1 MLAEAIELLED
12 AEEIV
17 SNEAEQDQWNE
28 AQLLAIADQIRQCKN
43 ELSAL
48 LEESASLRMR
58 RKKGEEK
65 SKGKRKAKSSRV
77 CEPGQCLCLP
87 WLSYKGGQPGSVCAL
102 PGCLTKAANLGCPG
116 STG

>member
-1 MLAEAIELLED
+1 MLGEAIELLED

-17 SNEAEQDQWNE
+17 SNEANQDQWNE

-65 SKGKRKAKSSRV
+65 PKKEKKGEKVAESVSR
-77 CEPGQCLCLP
+77 
-87 WLSYKGGQPGSVCAL
+87 GSVCAF
-102 PGCLTKAANLGCPG
+102 PGCFSRRRPT
-116 STG
+116 

>member
-28 AQLLAIADQIRQCKN
+28 AQLLAIADQIRHCKN

-48 LEESASLRMR
+48 LEESASQ
-58 RKKGEEK
+58 G
-65 SKGKRKAKSSRV
+65 
-77 CEPGQCLCLP
+77 
-87 WLSYKGGQPGSVCAL
+87 
-102 PGCLTKAANLGCPG
+102 
-116 STG
+116 

>member
-1 MLAEAIELLED
+1 MLDEAIELLED

-48 LEESASLRMR
+48 LEESASLRMSR
-58 RKKGEEK
+58 TREK
-65 SKGKRKAKSSRV
+65 R
-77 CEPGQCLCLP
+77 
-87 WLSYKGGQPGSVCAL
+87 
-102 PGCLTKAANLGCPG
+102 NLKEK
-116 STG
+116 

>member
-1 MLAEAIELLED
+1 MLGEAIELLED

-58 RKKGEEK
+58 RKRGEEK
-65 SKGKRKAKSSRV
+65 PKGKRKAKSSRV
-77 CEPGQCLCLP
+77 REPGQCFCLP
-87 WLSYKGGQPGSVCAL
+87 WLLFK
-102 PGCLTKAANLGCPG
+102 KAANLGCPG
-116 STG
+116 SGR